1 MKIILNGKERESE
14 KGMTVAQLLETMG
27 LKDRPVAVEVNKR
40 IVRKQE
46 HGQFELRDGDKVE
59 VVTFVQGG

>member
-1 MKIILNGKERESE
+1 MKIILNGKERGIE
-14 KGMTVAQLLETMG
+14 KGTTVAQLLETMG

-46 HGQFELRDGDKVE
+46 HAQFELKDGDRVE

>member
-1 MKIILNGKERESE
+1 MKIILNGKEREIE
-14 KGMTVAQLLETMG
+14 KGTSVAQLLEAMG
-27 LKDRPVAVEVNKR
+27 LKERPVAVEVNKR

-46 HGQFELRDGDKVE
+46 HAQFELKDGDRVE